1 MWPSLSLNLKDT
13 HSQHGLSLL
22 ILALIWWSSVYQ
34 GSHLTVA
41 ASLFLGFPKKEV
53 TRYSLQVS
61 QEQLSPHFP
70 GSRNKLFGMHL
81 SSSFIHSFSFMC
93 PFQVFIY
100 TYRDLWLF
108 FCFGYNPVQ
117 YFFYSVALTVPVWA
131 VSGVLVGFCVV
142 VMIASPLLL
151 KPFFT
156 FWQYLTGT
164 LASFVY
170 PLPSLSIRH
179 FSKGLPFLLYGGASA
194 TLDTGWASCY
204 RGFIASRPLSWQ
216 SKGVLVKPII
226 HLMLQSIPNLSW
238 HIKT

>member
-22 ILALIWWSSVYQ
+22 ILALIWWISVYQ
-34 GSHLTVA
+34 ASHLTVA

-61 QEQLSPHFP
+61 QEQLSPTFLGAEISYLGCISP
-70 GSRNKLFGMHL
+70 GVLSILFHL
-81 SSSFIHSFSFMC
+81 CVLFKCLFTLIEICGYFSAL
-93 PFQVFIY
+93 VII
-100 TYRDLWLF
+100 
-108 FCFGYNPVQ
+108 Q
-117 YFFYSVALTVPVWA
+117 YSTFFYSVALTVPVWA